1 MIENSSHVTLNYE
14 TRWRIVVW
22 RHYLASKVHRPLVSS
37 SKLQRVTSPQALLR
51 FPWGRWRSQR
61 FAQREWA
68 RRLQDRNWL
77 YMRLSIYENF
87 KKYSHN
93 DALSFFPLAFFFAL
107 TVLCDLSITPQSD
120 FRYSWI
126 FDPFSRTFS
135 QSNTLF
141 LKRKFKSPRAKNKQC
156 HKSSKVCANF
166 FLQLKFLLLYENF
179 QITFNLF
186 IWDEILDT
194 ASVPRRLFLQS
205 FSRALQAKLDEALRC
220 KIKRRIPAQWVRR
233 FVFVFF
239 FNLI

>member
-37 SKLQRVTSPQALLR
+37 SKLQRVTSPRALLR

-93 DALSFFPLAFFFAL
+93 DALSFFPLAFFSRWQFCVIYRSHRKAISVTHEFL
-107 TVLCDLSITPQSD
+107 IHSRGPSLNQILC
-120 FRYSWI
+120 F
-126 FDPFSRTFS
+126 
-135 QSNTLF
+135 
-141 LKRKFKSPRAKNKQC
+141 
-156 HKSSKVCANF
+156 
-166 FLQLKFLLLYENF
+166 
-179 QITFNLF
+179 
-186 IWDEILDT
+186 
-194 ASVPRRLFLQS
+194 
-205 FSRALQAKLDEALRC
+205 
-220 KIKRRIPAQWVRR
+220 
-233 FVFVFF
+233 
-239 FNLI
+239 